1 MINSRRVT
9 DKQRA
14 IIDTIRMHLDRQH
27 AVIYMKDLGYPMTE
41 RTWYRWKVRL
51 NNEKQKRLYEIA
63 RIGYE
68 EEHTDSVEEIE
79 TARRL
84 LWEEYHNCKGAVS
97 RATILEKIINTRP
110 LLSSYYDSTKEV
122 LERPIN
128 ASTTAVKEDDNI
140 PVATTTATTLQVE

>member
-1 MINSRRVT
+1 
-9 DKQRA
+9 
-14 IIDTIRMHLDRQH
+14 
-27 AVIYMKDLGYPMTE
+27 MTE

-84 LWEEYHNCKGAVS
+84 LWEEYHNCKGPVS
-97 RATILEKIINTRP
+97 RASILEKIINTRP
-110 LLSSYYDSTKEV
+110 LLSSYYDSTREV
-122 LERPIN
+122 LEKPDH
-128 ASTTAVKEDDNI
+128 AAAKSTIEEDDNI
-140 PVATTTATTLQVE
+140 QIATTESESIPPVK

>member
-1 MINSRRVT
+1 MINSRRIS

-27 AVIYMKDLGYPMTE
+27 AVIYMKERGHPMTH

-51 NNEKQKRLYEIA
+51 NAEKQKRLYEIA

-68 EEHTDSVEEIE
+68 EEHTDSIEEIE

-97 RATILEKIINTRP
+97 RASILEKIINTRP
-110 LLSSYYDSTKEV
+110 LLSSYYDSTREV
-122 LERPIN
+122 IEKPDAR
-128 ASTTAVKEDDNI
+128 STIKEDNNIQVAAADNI
-140 PVATTTATTLQVE
+140 PRVE